1 MVTTTARPTN
11 RRWLVR
17 GQRFVRRVLH
27 GSCGVN
33 SYLWPFVVLSG
44 ANLATPT
51 WQGRR
56 DECAFKNFKTLRVE
70 SAFHGTGAPLKPTST
85 STFNSFLGARACSS
99 SSSTAAGSAMAASDN
114 DENGRTNIRRSTAF
128 TATTT
133 MTTAAVDN
141 QNEVAANRVV
151 PTTPS
156 SSSSSSSYFYG
167 SLMAGILSGAVS
179 GVLVAPLDVL
189 RTQWQVI
196 GSSSSSAEAVVV
208 ATAAAAA
215 SSATNGHNNGL
226 HHNKKPINL
235 MATIWKREGIPGFFR
250 GLTATLV
257 TVPAFWG
264 VYCKWCMMSLGC
276 DVVSFF
282 YQEYYKETFRP
293 LNCSLTNHYSSLHA
307 LSLHQMVSW
316 DITKIYLKFHCTKS
330 LSIGVSG
337 GETIMMA

>member
-1 MVTTTARPTN
+1 
-11 RRWLVR
+11 
-17 GQRFVRRVLH
+17 
-27 GSCGVN
+27 
-33 SYLWPFVVLSG
+33 
-44 ANLATPT
+44 
-51 WQGRR
+51 
-56 DECAFKNFKTLRVE
+56 
-70 SAFHGTGAPLKPTST
+70 
-85 STFNSFLGARACSS
+85 
-99 SSSTAAGSAMAASDN
+99 MAVSD
-114 DENGRTNIRRSTAF
+114 DDDDDNGRTNIRSSRSTAL
-128 TATTT
+128 ATTT
-133 MTTAAVDN
+133 TTAAVDHP
-141 QNEVAANRVV
+141 NEAAAARVV
-151 PTTPS
+151 PTTS